1 MDERDEEGQAERPRP
16 RIVDKRRTRTAAAG
30 EPSGSDAAGAGGPT
44 TEAEP
49 PPTPQQASPAG
60 AGEAP
65 AGPSTAQPGA
75 ASAAAGPPPG
85 ATQVPPSAAGDAP
98 PPPGA
103 AQGPEPAGGPE
114 ERVWTPEEEAAAQ
127 QMARDLAERPSA
139 DWVLNIAVT
148 LANVAGAKIQ
158 LGVVEDARLAIDTLE
173 AIVNSVASQLEGA
186 EAPLRQTLAQLQMA
200 YAQAI
205 KPPSP

>member
-1 MDERDEEGQAERPRP
+1 MDERDEEQAERSRP
-16 RIVDKRRTRTAAAG
+16 RIVDKRRTSRSTPSAPAG
-30 EPSGSDAAGAGGPT
+30 DDQGVSTGS
-44 TEAEP
+44 AEP
-49 PPTPQQASPAG
+49 ATSGPVAEPAG
-60 AGEAP
+60 AADETPLG
-65 AGPSTAQPGA
+65 PGA
-75 ASAAAGPPPG
+75 DAPTAPPPG
-85 ATQVPPSAAGDAP
+85 G
-98 PPPGA
+98 
-103 AQGPEPAGGPE
+103 E

-158 LGVVEDARLAIDTLE
+158 LGVADDARLAIDALE

-200 YAQAI
+200 YAQAV
-205 KPPSP
+205 KPPSNP

>member
-1 MDERDEEGQAERPRP
+1 
-16 RIVDKRRTRTAAAG
+16 
-30 EPSGSDAAGAGGPT
+30 
-44 TEAEP
+44 
-49 PPTPQQASPAG
+49 
-60 AGEAP
+60 
-65 AGPSTAQPGA
+65 
-75 ASAAAGPPPG
+75 
-85 ATQVPPSAAGDAP
+85 
-98 PPPGA
+98 
-103 AQGPEPAGGPE
+103 
-114 ERVWTPEEEAAAQ
+114 
-127 QMARDLAERPSA
+127 MARDLAERPSA